1 MSPVLALSTENASKP
16 NDNLSRSLGDVLS
29 DRPYS
34 IGLGFCHFAKPL
46 PLQKNY
52 NYSSMKL
59 VHLLFGD
66 IHCR

>member
-46 PLQKNY
+46 PLQKKLQLLLY
-52 NYSSMKL
+52 ETSSSL
-59 VHLLFGD
+59 VRRYTL
-66 IHCR
+66 